1 MRKNHI
7 IIPILLT
14 GLLLLFGVYIYRI
27 FHHGELANKP
37 IWALM
42 QSFAAKE
49 EYTPPHT
56 LGVKIEP
63 VFVKNAIKYD
73 NKFYDLLGIPTR
85 NVKFPYY
92 WIASNIHIDND
103 VSLPMRIF
111 IMADGD
117 VFYLPCDYLDNL
129 SSKEEIDSVAN
140 KFLRERCIKDG

>member
-1 MRKNHI
+1 MSSLLVGLF
-7 IIPILLT
+7 ILL
-14 GLLLLFGVYIYRI
+14 GMYVYRI

-63 VFVKNAIKYD
+63 VFVKDAIKY
-73 NKFYDLLGIPTR
+73 KKTYDLLGIPTK
-85 NVKFPYY
+85 NVQFPYY
-92 WIASNIHIDND
+92 WIITNTHIDND
-103 VSLPMRIF
+103 TSLPMRVF
-111 IMADGD
+111 TMADGD

-129 SSKEEIDSVAN
+129 SSKEKIDIIAYE
-140 KFLRERCIKDG
+140 FLRERCIKGE